1 MGKYDKDPEPTT
13 FEMRLSRARQ
23 KAQSQ
28 DADVPASPLGRA
40 LTMGVHMVVGV
51 VVGLILGVNLDEWL
65 GTSPLL
71 LILFVL
77 IGFGAG
83 LRNVIRDAMR
93 MQADADREMEAE
105 ALKKANK
112 ADKADKD

>member
-1 MGKYDKDPEPTT
+1 MGSDDKNPEHET
-13 FEMRLSRARQ
+13 FEARLSRARQ
-23 KAQSQ
+23 KAQGW
-28 DADVPASPLGRA
+28 DRDVEPSPLGRA

-65 GTSPLL
+65 GTSPFL
-71 LILFVL
+71 LILFL
-77 IGFGAG
+77 LLGFGAG

-93 MQADADREMEAE
+93 LQREANPDLGAE
-105 ALKKANK
+105 APAKADE

>member
-1 MGKYDKDPEPTT
+1 MGLDDKDPELTSLDA
-13 FEMRLSRARQ
+13 RLSRARQ
-23 KAQSQ
+23 KAQSH

-65 GTSPLL
+65 GTSPLF
-71 LILFVL
+71 LILFLL

-93 MQADADREMEAE
+93 MQADANREMEAE
-105 ALKKANK
+105 ALKRAKR

>member
-1 MGKYDKDPEPTT
+1 MGTDNRDPEQTS
-13 FEMRLSRARQ
+13 FEARLSRARQ
-23 KAQSQ
+23 KAEGW
-28 DADVPASPLGRA
+28 DRDVEPSPLGRA

-71 LILFVL
+71 LIVFLL
-77 IGFGAG
+77 LGFGAG

-93 MQADADREMEAE
+93 LQAAANPDTGAEVPKKADEADR
-105 ALKKANK
+105 
-112 ADKADKD
+112 ADRN